1 MQEHKHQL
9 RVTYQDTDKMGVVY
23 YANYYRWFEIGRTE
37 YLRAL
42 GMSYKEVEEKGILI
56 PVVESHC
63 SYHSPARYDEIVTV
77 VTEVRELKRSTIIFD
92 YQVLRDEDQE
102 LLATGHTIHVFV
114 NDEFETVSLK
124 KESPAVW
131 ELLN

>member
-37 YLRAL
+37 YMRAL
-42 GMSYKEVEEKGILI
+42 GMSYKEVEEQGILI

-63 SYHSPARYDEIVTV
+63 SYHSPAHYDEIVTV
-77 VTEVRELKRSTIIFD
+77 ITKLRELKRSKIIFD
-92 YQVLRDEDQE
+92 YQVKREEE
-102 LLATGHTIHVFV
+102 LLTTGHTIHVFV
-114 NDEFETVSLK
+114 NDDFETVSLRK
-124 KESPAVW
+124 QSPEVW
-131 ELLN
+131 ELFN